1 MLEVAVTAGE
11 GGGDAVS
18 VEDSAEVL
26 PGDAEDGS
34 IAGDVVERGVARGLD
49 FWLYRPLLAAYF

>member
-18 VEDSAEVL
+18 VDDAAEVL

-34 IAGDVVERGVARGLD
+34 IAGDVAERGGARGLD
-49 FWLYRPLLAAYF
+49 FWL